1 VRKTSFWGIASFS
14 NSYGED
20 EVSPKFAAC
29 KVSAVGASFAYKWE
43 TTSPAAVRVGPS
55 SCDYSAL
62 ELLQEAAIAMT
73 FKLCRILPYILP
85 MKIVDQQRSIYFSLK
100 IEGGQ

>member
-1 VRKTSFWGIASFS
+1 VRKTSSWGIASFL

-20 EVSPKFAAC
+20 EVSLKFAAC
-29 KVSAVGASFAYKWE
+29 KISAVGASFAY
-43 TTSPAAVRVGPS
+43 RVGPS